1 MHTLKLNI
9 QDNVFE
15 KVIYFLNNLPKNDIE
30 IVEDK
35 IIQDDWSHLE
45 SEIDKGLESG
55 MSSKSHEEIMVD
67 IKRKYV

>member
-30 IVEDK
+30 IVEDS

-45 SEIDKGLESG
+45 PEIDKGLESG
-55 MSSKSHEEIMVD
+55 MSDKSHEDIMSEI
-67 IKRKYV
+67 KSKYA